1 VEKFIKTKILSTV
14 GPASSSAE
22 ILEKMI
28 LAGVDGF
35 RLNFSHSDLN
45 FFKQVISHIRA
56 ISKRND
62 KTVSI
67 LGDLQG
73 PKIRIGKIL
82 NGEIELKSGQR
93 ITITNKDVIGNEKRI
108 STNYRSLPSEVSPG
122 DKILIDDGLIKL
134 KVKSKN
140 RSDILC
146 VVIDGGLLREK
157 KGLNLPG
164 VKLKTKSITKKD
176 FTNIDFAIENKLDFL
191 ALSFVR
197 SPDDVINL
205 KKILRRNGSL
215 IPVIAKIELLEGVNN
230 FEKILNVS
238 DGIMIARGDLGVELE
253 PQEVPVI
260 QKLIIKRCIEER
272 KLVITATQMLESMV
286 SNPLPTR
293 AEASDVANAVFD
305 GTDVVMLS
313 AETSIGK
320 DPLRVVNVLNK
331 ILSRAEEV
339 EVDHQFEFSKLERD
353 DAHIQSIGK
362 AVALIANEINA
373 SAIIPITLSGFTAI
387 VLSKFNPKSRI
398 LAITVN
404 YQTCRLLNM
413 YRDIQSFV
421 IPKIGDTD
429 QTIIKA
435 KSLLLRNKQI
445 EKKNTVVFVGSL
457 RSTTKHVTNM
467 IKIETV

>member
-404 YQTCRLLNM
+404 HQTCRLLNM